1 VRSDLRGVGAG
12 GVERVLSGFLVRVMY
27 GGEGEVRGMRAE
39 GEPVLRRRASYST
52 PEGYLE
58 ERGELRRGEEYSR
71 GTGSV

>member
-1 VRSDLRGVGAG
+1 
-12 GVERVLSGFLVRVMY
+12 LVRVMY